1 MPVRAPK
8 DSMNRCAG
16 TRTLFEREISI
27 GKAPDDPW
35 GF

>member
-16 TRTLFEREISI
+16 TRALVEHGVSI
-27 GKAPDDPW
+27 GKAPEDPW